1 MESNDIE
8 KIEHIS
14 KYVKYLSDNLC
25 KSVDNINNIEKGIFK
40 DYLFGFKDIVK
51 ELEELKFINDKKIK
65 KIDLKS
71 LSQFFQKIS
80 EIIDKQSISKSSNVE
95 FTKEIIYILK
105 DVINI
110 LENQDTIKRDRKIEQ
125 ILNI

>member
-65 KIDLKS
+65 KIDLK
-71 LSQFFQKIS
+71 
-80 EIIDKQSISKSSNVE
+80 
-95 FTKEIIYILK
+95 Y
-105 DVINI
+105 
-110 LENQDTIKRDRKIEQ
+110 
-125 ILNI
+125 

>member
-95 FTKEIIYILK
+95 FTKEIIYVLK